1 MFGTTNAIETKKK
14 KHIDD
19 NTLFLMTDT
28 LEDQSKYHHDLTVV
42 KAVVSNSQ
50 TRDNRNSIYFNTTDQ
65 AYINIGGNFNELIDW
80 GQSWTVEYWRY
91 PLSNNGGIFH
101 SKTVVNKQYGIY
113 IGASDQATNR
123 SLYLGN
129 AANSNWTIS
138 NKAMANANIANQ
150 WVHYAVV
157 RNGGNVLTFCNGAL
171 INTTAYTIANTAPI
185 ITTIG
190 AYWGVNNSNTGI
202 PEQFSNG
209 YLQDFRISNVA
220 RYTVTFTPPTRFI

>member
-28 LEDQSKYHHDLTVV
+28 LEDQSKYHHDLTIVN
-42 KAVVSNSQ
+42 AVVSSSQ
-50 TRDNRNSIYFNTTDQ
+50 TRDNRNSIFFNSTNQ

-80 GQSWTVEYWRY
+80 AQNWTVEYWVY
-91 PLSNNGGIFH
+91 PLTNVGGILH

-123 SLYLGN
+123 SLNLGN
-129 AANSNWTIS
+129 AANSAWTIS
-138 NKAMANANIANQ
+138 NKAMANASIANQ
-150 WVHYAVV
+150 WVHYAIV
-157 RNGGNVLTFCNGAL
+157 RNGTNILTFCNGAS
-171 INTTAYTIANTAPI
+171 INTTAYTIVNTAPI

-190 AYWGVNNSNTGI
+190 AYWGTNNSSTGI
-202 PEQFSNG
+202 PNQWCNS
-209 YLQDFRISNVA
+209 YLQDFRISNIA
-220 RYTVTFTPPTRFI
+220 RYTSTFVPPTRFV